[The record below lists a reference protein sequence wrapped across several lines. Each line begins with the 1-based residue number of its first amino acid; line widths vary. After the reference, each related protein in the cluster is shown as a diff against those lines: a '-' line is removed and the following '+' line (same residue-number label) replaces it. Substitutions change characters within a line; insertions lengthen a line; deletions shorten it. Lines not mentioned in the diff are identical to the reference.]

1 MSLPP
6 RHNAPTVVSLEV
18 FKCLSLVHP
27 TPLPGRVE
35 PFTTF
40 PQEQR
45 HAFWPTDFADGGV
58 ITVSSSND
66 FRVGDPISL
75 TATGGA
81 VLDTA
86 YADAAV
92 VSAVDYAANTVTV
105 TEADGTAIGTLSGDG
120 ADNGGHVELQF
131 DPAQGICEVR
141 EWSIDYS
148 REQLDVT
155 TLPCT
160 VGATAGA
167 AKWAATKKFQGGY
180 AEITGTM
187 TLYITDNANSL
198 ATRLMESV
206 HLNIQDG
213 AKVKLY
219 MDAVSDGDPTS
230 PQPDD
235 TTSTLIAG
243 SVQFTDFSTSVN
255 PDDPT
260 QAEVSFSMY
269 DVTHW
274 IGQSI

>member
-1 MSLPP
+1 MPVACQS
-6 RHNAPTVVSLEV
+6 NALTGSSGAVYYVPAGT
-18 FKCLSLVHP
+18 KACLL
-27 TPLPGRVE
+27 
-35 PFTTF
+35 
-40 PQEQR
+40 
-45 HAFWPTDFADGGV
+45 AADFADAGV

-66 FRVGDPISL
+66 FRVGDPITL

-105 TEADGTAIGTLSGDG
+105 TEADGTAIGTLNGDG
-120 ADNGGHVELQF
+120 ADNGGHVELQL

-160 VGATAGA
+160 VGASAGG

-187 TLYITDNANSL
+187 TLYITDNEKSL
-198 ATRLMESV
+198 ANRLMESV

-213 AKVKLY
+213 AKVRLY
-219 MDAVSDGDPTS
+219 MDAVSDGAAI

-235 TTSTLIAG
+235 AVSTLIAG

-274 IGQSI
+274 IGQAI

>member
-1 MSLPP
+1 MPVHCGNTALTGSSGAVYYVP
-6 RHNAPTVVSLEV
+6 AAT
-18 FKCLSLVHP
+18 KACLLA
-27 TPLPGRVE
+27 E
-35 PFTTF
+35 
-40 PQEQR
+40 
-45 HAFWPTDFADGGV
+45 DFADAGV
-58 ITVSSSND
+58 ITVNNTND
-66 FRVGDPISL
+66 FRVGDPITL

-92 VSAVDYAANTVTV
+92 ISAVDYDANTVTV
-105 TEADGTAIGTLSGDG
+105 TQADGTAIGTVTGNG
-120 ADNGGHVELQF
+120 ADNGGHIELQF

-160 VGATAGA
+160 VGASAGA

-180 AEITGTM
+180 AEITGTL
-187 TLYITDNANSL
+187 TLYITDNEKSL
-198 ATRLMESV
+198 ANRLMESV
-206 HLNIQDG
+206 HLNNQDG

-219 MDAVSDGDPTS
+219 MDAVSDGAAT

-235 TTSTLIAG
+235 AASTLIAG
-243 SVQFTDFSTSVN
+243 SVSFTDFSTSVN

-274 IGQSI
+274 IGQAI

>member
-1 MSLPP
+1 MPVACQS
-6 RHNAPTVVSLEV
+6 NALTGSSGAGYYIPAGTRA
-18 FKCLSLVHP
+18 CLL
-27 TPLPGRVE
+27 
-35 PFTTF
+35 
-40 PQEQR
+40 
-45 HAFWPTDFADGGV
+45 AADFADAGV
-58 ITVSSSND
+58 ITVSSNND
-66 FRVGDPISL
+66 FRVGDPVVFSVK
-75 TATGGA
+75 GSA
-81 VLDTA
+81 VLDTS
-86 YADAAV
+86 YTVGDQYV
-92 VSAVDYAANTVTV
+92 VSAVDSAANTVTV
-105 TEADGTAIGTLSGDG
+105 TQADGTALGTLTGDG
-120 ADNGGHVELQF
+120 ADNGGHVEMQM

-141 EWSIDYS
+141 EWSVDYQ
-148 REQLDVT
+148 RTQLDVT
-155 TLPCT
+155 TLPCK

-187 TLYITDNANSL
+187 TLYITDNESSL

-219 MDAVSDGDPTS
+219 MDAVSDGDATN

-235 TTSTLIAG
+235 GTSTLIAG

>member
-1 MSLPP
+1 MPVACNS
-6 RHNAPTVVSLEV
+6 NALTGSSGAVYYVPAGT
-18 FKCLSLVHP
+18 KACLL
-27 TPLPGRVE
+27 
-35 PFTTF
+35 
-40 PQEQR
+40 
-45 HAFWPTDFADGGV
+45 AADFADAGV
-58 ITVSSSND
+58 ITVSSQND
-66 FRVGDPISL
+66 FRVGDPIIL
-75 TATGGA
+75 TPVGAA

-92 VSAVDYAANTVTV
+92 ISAVDYAANTVTV
-105 TEADGTAIGTLSGDG
+105 TQADGTAIGTLSGDG
-120 ADNGGHVELQF
+120 EDNGGHVELQYS
-131 DPAQGICEVR
+131 PAQGICEVR

-160 VGATAGA
+160 VGATKGA
-167 AKWAATKKFQGGY
+167 AKWAATKKSQGGY

-187 TLYITDNANSL
+187 TLYITDNEKSL
-198 ATRLMESV
+198 ANRLMESV
-206 HLNIQDG
+206 HLNIQNG
-213 AKVKLY
+213 ASCKLY
-219 MDAVSDGDPTS
+219 LDAVSDGDSTN

-235 TTSTLIAG
+235 TASTLIAG

-274 IGQSI
+274 IGQVI

>member
-1 MSLPP
+1 MPVACQS
-6 RHNAPTVVSLEV
+6 NALTGSSGAVYYVPAGTRA
-18 FKCLSLVHP
+18 CLL
-27 TPLPGRVE
+27 
-35 PFTTF
+35 
-40 PQEQR
+40 
-45 HAFWPTDFADGGV
+45 AADFANTGV
-58 ITVSSSND
+58 ITVSTNND
-66 FRVGDPISL
+66 FRVGDPVVFSVKG
-75 TATGGA
+75 AA
-81 VLDTA
+81 VLDSVYTA
-86 YADAAV
+86 GTQYV
-92 VSAVDYAANTVTV
+92 VSAVDASKNEITLTLP
-105 TEADGTAIGTLSGDG
+105 DGTAMGDLTGDG
-120 ADNGGHVELQF
+120 ADNGGHVELQM

-155 TLPCT
+155 TLPCK

-187 TLYITDNANSL
+187 TLYLTDNESSL

-213 AKVKLY
+213 AKCKLY
-219 MDAVSDGDPTS
+219 MDAVSDGDATD

>member
-1 MSLPP
+1 MPVACSS
-6 RHNAPTVVSLEV
+6 NALTGSSGAVYYVPAGT
-18 FKCLSLVHP
+18 KACLL
-27 TPLPGRVE
+27 
-35 PFTTF
+35 
-40 PQEQR
+40 
-45 HAFWPTDFADGGV
+45 AADFADAGV

-66 FRVGDPISL
+66 FRVGDPITL
-75 TATGGA
+75 TAVGGA

-86 YADAAV
+86 YTAAAV

-105 TEADGTAIGTLSGDG
+105 TQANGTAIGTLTGDG
-120 ADNGGHVELQF
+120 EDNGGHVELQY

-167 AKWAATKKFQGGY
+167 AKWAATKKFQGGF
-180 AEITGTM
+180 AEITGTL
-187 TLYITDNANSL
+187 TLYITDNATSL

-219 MDAVSDGDPTS
+219 MDAVSDGATD

-235 TTSTLIAG
+235 AASTLIAG

>member
-1 MSLPP
+1 MPVACNS
-6 RHNAPTVVSLEV
+6 NALTGSSGAVYYVPAGT
-18 FKCLSLVHP
+18 KACLL
-27 TPLPGRVE
+27 
-35 PFTTF
+35 
-40 PQEQR
+40 
-45 HAFWPTDFADGGV
+45 AADFADAGV

-66 FRVGDPISL
+66 FRIGDPISL

-92 VSAVDYAANTVTV
+92 VSAVDYSKNQVTV
-105 TEADGTAIGTLSGDG
+105 TQADGTAIGTLSGDG
-120 ADNGGHVELQF
+120 ADNGGHVELQM

-155 TLPCT
+155 TLNCS
-160 VGATAGA
+160 VGASAGA
-167 AKWAATKKFQGGY
+167 RKWAATKKFQGGY
-180 AEITGTM
+180 AEITGTL
-187 TLYITDNANSL
+187 TLYITDNDKSL

-219 MDAVSDGDPTS
+219 MDAVSDGNTPPAPSEDA
-230 PQPDD
+230 
-235 TTSTLIAG
+235 STFIAG

-274 IGQSI
+274 IGQAI

>member
-1 MSLPP
+1 VPVACQS
-6 RHNAPTVVSLEV
+6 NALTGSSGAVYYVPAGT
-18 FKCLSLVHP
+18 KACLL
-27 TPLPGRVE
+27 
-35 PFTTF
+35 
-40 PQEQR
+40 
-45 HAFWPTDFADGGV
+45 AADFADAGV
-58 ITVSSSND
+58 ITVSSGND
-66 FRVGDPISL
+66 FRVGDPITL
-75 TATGGA
+75 TAVGGA

-92 VSAVDYAANTVTV
+92 VSAVDSTNNTVTV

-120 ADNGGHVELQF
+120 ADNGGHIELQYS
-131 DPAQGICEVR
+131 PAQGICEVR

-160 VGATAGA
+160 VGASAGA
-167 AKWAATKKFQGGY
+167 AKWAATKRFQGGY

-187 TLYITDNANSL
+187 TIYITDNESSL

-219 MDAVSDGDPTS
+219 MDAVSDGATN

-235 TTSTLIAG
+235 DESVLIAG

-274 IGQSI
+274 ISTAI